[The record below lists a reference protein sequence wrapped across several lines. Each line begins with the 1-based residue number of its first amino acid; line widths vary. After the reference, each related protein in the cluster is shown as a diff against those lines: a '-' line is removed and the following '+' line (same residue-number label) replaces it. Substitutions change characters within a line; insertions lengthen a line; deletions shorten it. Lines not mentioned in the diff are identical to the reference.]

1 MAQFHLLKTLRF
13 YWVMSKRKKSSRK
26 INTRVFIE
34 RILIVCEGKKTEPNY
49 FKKFPID
56 KSKYYVD
63 AKGEGRITK
72 SLVERAIEIQEMALL
87 PFDIVWCVFDK
98 DDNSD
103 EVFNEAR
110 QTAKANE
117 IEVAYTNEAFELWYL
132 LHFNYYDSAM
142 SRHQYQEKLTELLGY
157 KYEKNSEN
165 MYQELHDK
173 QPEAIRNAKRLLSNY
188 SPSNPAKDNPSTTV
202 HQLVEELNK
211 RLKIPLPPLEKGES
225 ILPFS

>member
-1 MAQFHLLKTLRF
+1 M
-13 YWVMSKRKKSSRK
+13 MSKRKKSGRK
-26 INTRVFIE
+26 RNTRDLIE
-34 RILIVCEGKKTEPNY
+34 RILIVCEGGKTEPNC

-56 KSKYYVD
+56 KSKYHVESR
-63 AKGEGRITK
+63 GEGRITK
-72 SLVERAIEIQEMALL
+72 SLVEKAIEIQKIALL

-110 QTAKANE
+110 QIATTNN
-117 IEVAYTNEAFELWYL
+117 IEVAYSNEAFELWYL

-142 SRHQYQEKLTELLGY
+142 SRRQYQEKLTELLGY

-165 MYQELHDK
+165 MYQELEDK
-173 QPEAIRNAKRLLSNY
+173 QPNAIRNAERLLGSY

-202 HQLVEELNK
+202 HLLVEELNK
-211 RLKIPLPPLEKGES
+211 RYK
-225 ILPFS
+225 